1 MKRLL
6 LLTLSTITLTQAEN
20 AQAQQTNDLDSI
32 VIRENRFQSSF
43 REQNRNISILDN
55 KQISALP
62 VKTTTELLS
71 YVAGVD
77 LRQRGPWSAQ
87 ADVSIDGSTFD
98 QVLVLIN
105 GVKMSDPQ
113 TGHHLMNIPLP
124 ISAIDHIEVLRGPA
138 ARIYGVNALAGA
150 INIITRRPQQNEVT
164 AQAYS
169 GSSFKTD
176 TASGD
181 TYMGWGVNA
190 TASLAGNNQSHML
203 SVSHD
208 EGNGYRYNTG
218 YNAYKLFYQNA
229 ITINSKSSIE
239 ATGGYISNRFGANG
253 FYSAPKDIESKETVQ
268 TALASVLYTYKPK
281 SNISIRPRVS
291 YRYNNDDY
299 IFVRQKPEVYHNIH
313 ETNVL
318 TGELQSTIELGK
330 GTIGAGAE
338 YRSEEINS
346 NNLGKWN
353 RENLGIYG
361 EYRYRFSAKGNAG
374 IGAFA
379 NYNSVYGW
387 QVFPGIDAGYYFLPS
402 WKVFV
407 NASTGQRLPT
417 YTDLYYKGPSNI
429 GNDKLSPE
437 KAGYTEGGLQ
447 YNHRH
452 LFAQASYFYR
462 NISEFIDWVRLAN
475 TDPWQ
480 PRNFQSINTSGIT
493 FQSRYQLSEHLGLS
507 DNYKFGLNVSYT
519 YLHPQI
525 ENTGSEISKYAIEA
539 LKHQFIASL
548 QSTFFNKLQFNAATR
563 YQYRINANDYTLVDL
578 RVGYQLNKLNIYADV
593 NNLLDQQYKEIGV
606 MPLPGRWYTLGLRM
620 NTSWK

>member
-6 LLTLSTITLTQAEN
+6 LLTLSTITHITTLH
-20 AQAQQTNDLDSI
+20 AQETNSLDSI
-32 VIRENRFQSSF
+32 VIRENRFQHSF
-43 REQNRNISILDN
+43 REQNRNISILDRA
-55 KQISALP
+55 QINALP

-77 LRQRGPWSAQ
+77 LRQRGPWGAQ

-150 INIITRRPQQNEVT
+150 INIITRRPEKNEVT
-164 AQAYS
+164 AQVYS
-169 GSSFKTD
+169 GSNFKTD
-176 TASGD
+176 TASGA
-181 TYMGWGVNA
+181 TYFGWGANA
-190 TASLAGNNQSHML
+190 AVSLAAKKHAHLL
-203 SVSHD
+203 SVAHD

-218 YNAYKLFYQNA
+218 YNAYRLFYQNA
-229 ITINSKSSIE
+229 ITINEKNSIE
-239 ATGGYISNRFGANG
+239 ATGGYINNRFGANG
-253 FYSAPKDIESKETVQ
+253 FYAAPADKESKETVQ
-268 TALASVLYTYKPK
+268 TALASLQYIYKPK

-299 IFVRQKPEVYHNIH
+299 IFIRQKPAVYHNIH

-318 TGELQSTIELGK
+318 TGELQSTIDLGK

-346 NNLGKWN
+346 NNLGKWDRN
-353 RENLGIYG
+353 NIGVYG
-361 EYRYRFSAKGNAG
+361 EYRYKFSDKANAG
-374 IGAFA
+374 VGAFA

-387 QVFPGIDAGYYFLPS
+387 QVFPGIDAGYRFLPS
-402 WKVFV
+402 WKLFV

-417 YTDLYYKGPSNI
+417 YTDLYYKGPANI
-429 GNDKLSPE
+429 GNDKLTPE
-437 KAGYTEGGLQ
+437 KAGYTEGGVQ
-447 YNHRH
+447 YNHH
-452 LFAQASYFYR
+452 YLFAQASYFYR
-462 NISEFIDWVRLAN
+462 NVSDFIDWVRVVE
-475 TDPWQ
+475 TQPWQ
-480 PRNFQSINTSGIT
+480 PRNFQSINTNGIT
-493 FQSRYQLSEHLGLS
+493 FQSRYQLSQHMGLS
-507 DNYKFGLNVSYT
+507 DNYKIGLNVSYT

-525 ENTGSEISKYAIEA
+525 ENTGTEISKYALEA

-548 QSTFFNKLQFNAATR
+548 QSTFYNKIQLNATVR
-563 YQYRINANDYTLVDL
+563 YQYRINSNDYTLIDL
-578 RVGYQLNKLNIYADV
+578 RVGYRLKHLNIYADV